1 MEETKVTIIGAGIAG
16 VMAAR
21 TLLAN
26 GIKDIKIVDKSK
38 SVGGRLATRR
48 MEEGKADHGAQFFTV
63 RSEQLEQDVKLWL
76 QRGWIKHWFGDP
88 YPRYTS
94 VNGMNALVKQLAE
107 DLPVSLYANVESI
120 EETTGGFELKT
131 EDGQSWKTGAVLLT
145 APVPQSRKLLSG
157 KNVSL
162 QEKEVRKLDRI
173 SYNAAI
179 VGLYQFNSPTTL
191 PSEGIIDAS
200 LPLHVEKIVDHQKKG
215 ISPNPTISVY
225 MEGGWSNDYFSHTDE
240 HVMNRMKE
248 ITEHLLPWEDLTNSQ
263 IKRWRYAE
271 AENVIYEPYLN
282 VHEALPLY
290 VAGEAFLEKNDKAGR
305 TRFESAYLS
314 GIAAGNKIASFF

>member
-16 VMAAR
+16 IMAAR
-21 TLLAN
+21 TLLNN

-48 MEEGKADHGAQFFTV
+48 LEEGIVDHGAQFFTV
-63 RSEQLEQDVKLWL
+63 RSEQLEKDVEDWL
-76 QRGWIKHWFGDP
+76 QRGWITHWFGDP

-94 VNGMNALVKQLAE
+94 VNGMNTLMKQLAE
-107 DLPVSLYANVESI
+107 DLPVSLYAKVESI
-120 EETTGGFELKT
+120 EETTGGFQLET
-131 EDGQSWKTGAVLLT
+131 EDGQSWKTGAVLVT
-145 APVPQSRKLLSG
+145 APVPQTRKLLSS

-162 QEKEVRKLDRI
+162 QEKEVSKLDSI

-179 VGLYQFNSPTTL
+179 VGLYQFNTQTTL
-191 PSEGIIDAS
+191 PSEGIMDES

-215 ISPNPTISVY
+215 VSSNPTVSVY
-225 MEGGWSNDYFSHTDE
+225 MDGEWSNDHFSHTDE
-240 HVMNRMKE
+240 HVLSRIE
-248 ITEHLLPWEDLTNSQ
+248 QITERHLPWNKLESSQ
-263 IKRWRYAE
+263 LKRWRYAE
-271 AENVIYEPYLN
+271 AENVVYEPYLN

-290 VAGEAFLEKNDKAGR
+290 VAGEAFLEKNDKSGR